1 VRNGAPAG
9 LSSVEI
15 SAYCPV
21 VLDLLLRGCRLP
33 DRAEPVDLAIAG
45 GRIRGVGPTSEPA
58 RETIDVAGRLVT
70 PGLVEAHIHLD
81 KAFLVDRVSGSA
93 ETAADAIRL
102 TGLAKRDF
110 TADDI
115 GARARRVLDLAVAA
129 GTTAMRAHVEVDPI
143 VGLMGMDAMLSLKR
157 EYAPAVD
164 LQLCAFA
171 QEGILQ
177 SPGTE
182 GLLRQALG
190 MGADLV
196 GGCPYNDTDARRH
209 IEIVFALA
217 TEFGVD
223 ADFHVDFSDEPEH
236 LHVRE
241 IIRQTVRAGW
251 QGRVAV
257 GHLTELAALPGPE
270 QSALIAELAAARI
283 GVISLPLTDLY
294 LMGRRDERN
303 ARRGLT
309 PIRRLLEAGVPVA
322 LASNNIRNPFTPIGT
337 ADPAHLAFV
346 GAVAAHMGTRD
357 LMRDLVATITSLPAR
372 ILNLRDYGCAVGCR
386 ADLVVWDCERAE
398 EIVMALPAR
407 RLVVKAGR
415 VSVEH
420 HRRTVERW
428 RAGDASARSSG

>member
-1 VRNGAPAG
+1 
-9 LSSVEI
+9 
-15 SAYCPV
+15 
-21 VLDLLLRGCRLP
+21 VLDLVLRSCRLSTS
-33 DRAEPVDLAIAG
+33 AEPVDLAIAAKHIVAV
-45 GRIRGVGPTSEPA
+45 GRVDEPA
-58 RETIDVAGRLVT
+58 RETIDAAGRLVT

-81 KAFLVDRVSGSA
+81 KALLTERVSGSA
-93 ETAADAIRL
+93 ETIADAIRL
-102 TGLAKRDF
+102 TGAAKRSF

-115 GARARRVLDLAVAA
+115 AARARRVLDLAVAA
-129 GTTAMRAHVEVDPI
+129 GTTAMRAHVEIDPI
-143 VGLMGMDAMLSLKR
+143 VGLMGLDAMLALKR
-157 EYAPAVD
+157 EYAPAVE

-177 SPGTE
+177 APPTE
-182 GLLRQALG
+182 TLLRRALE

-196 GGCPYNDTDARRH
+196 GGCPYNDSDARRH

-217 TEFGVD
+217 REFGVD
-223 ADFHVDFSDEPEH
+223 ADFHVDFADEPVH

-241 IIRQTVRAGW
+241 IARQTVRAGW

-257 GHLTELAALPGPE
+257 GHLTELAALPAVD
-270 QSALIAELAAARI
+270 QAALIAELAAARI

-303 ARRGLT
+303 VRRGLT

-322 LASNNIRNPFTPIGT
+322 LASNNVRNPFTPIGT

-346 GAVAAHMGTRD
+346 SAVAAHMGTRD
-357 LMRDLVATITSLPAR
+357 SMRDLVATITTHPAR
-372 ILNLRDYGCAVGCR
+372 ILNLRDYGCAAGGR
-386 ADLVVWDCERAE
+386 ADLVVWECERPE

-420 HRRTVERW
+420 ERRVVERW
-428 RAGDASARSSG
+428 RSGEGPRASSG

>member
-1 VRNGAPAG
+1 
-9 LSSVEI
+9 
-15 SAYCPV
+15 
-21 VLDLLLRGCRLP
+21 VLDLALRRCRLP

-45 GRIRGVGPTSEPA
+45 GRIRAVGPAHEPA
-58 RETIDVAGRLVT
+58 RETIDVEGRVVT

-81 KAFLVDRVSGSA
+81 KALLVDRVGAA

-102 TGLAKRDF
+102 TGLAKRAF
-110 TADDI
+110 TPDDI
-115 GARARRVLDLAVAA
+115 AARARRVLDLAVAA

-143 VGLMGMDAMLSLKR
+143 VGLMGMHAMLALKR

-182 GLLRQALG
+182 ALLRRALG
-190 MGADLV
+190 MGANLV

-217 TEFGVD
+217 AAFGVD

-257 GHLTELAALPGPE
+257 GHLTELAALSAPE
-270 QSALIAELAAARI
+270 QSALIGELAAARI

-303 ARRGLT
+303 VRRGLT
-309 PIRRLLEAGVPVA
+309 PIRRLLQAGVPVA
-322 LASNNIRNPFTPIGT
+322 LASNNVRNPFTPIGT
-337 ADPAHLAFV
+337 ADLAHLAFV
-346 GAVAAHMGTRD
+346 GAAAAHMGTPE
-357 LMRDLVATITSLPAR
+357 LMRQLVAAITTHPAR
-372 ILNLRDYGCAVGCR
+372 ILNLPDYGLAAGDR
-386 ADLVVWDCERAE
+386 ADLVVWDCERVD
-398 EIVMALPAR
+398 EIAMAAPPR
-407 RLVVKAGR
+407 WLVVKAGR
-415 VSVEH
+415 VTVEH
-420 HRRTVERW
+420 RRQIVERW
-428 RAGDASARSSG
+428 RSGEASGPPSC

>member
-1 VRNGAPAG
+1 
-9 LSSVEI
+9 
-15 SAYCPV
+15 

-33 DRAEPVDLAIAG
+33 DRAEPVDLAIADG
-45 GRIRGVGPTSEPA
+45 LIRAVGPTSEPTH
-58 RETIDVAGRLVT
+58 ETIDVAGRLVT

-81 KAFLVDRVSGSA
+81 KALLSGRVSGSV

-102 TGLAKRDF
+102 TGAAKREF
-110 TADDI
+110 TAADI
-115 GARARRVLDLAVAA
+115 GARARHVLDLAVAA

-143 VGLMGMDAMLSLKR
+143 VGLMGMEAMLALKR

-177 SPGTE
+177 APGTE
-182 GLLRQALG
+182 ALLRRALG

-217 TEFGVD
+217 AEFGVD

-270 QSALIAELAAARI
+270 QAALIAELAAARV

-357 LMRDLVATITSLPAR
+357 LMRELVAAITSHAAR
-372 ILNLRDYGCAVGCR
+372 ILNLKDYGLAAGCR
-386 ADLVVWDCERAE
+386 ADLVVWECERAD

-415 VSVEH
+415 VTVEH

-428 RAGDASARSSG
+428 RSENPPTRSSS

>member
-1 VRNGAPAG
+1 M
-9 LSSVEI
+9 
-15 SAYCPV
+15 
-21 VLDLLLRGCRLP
+21 LDLILRGCRLP
-33 DRAEPVDLAIAG
+33 GRAEPVDLAIAG
-45 GRIRGVGPTSEPA
+45 GRILDTAPAGETA
-58 RETIDVAGRLVT
+58 RETIDVGGRLVT
-70 PGLVEAHIHLD
+70 PGLVEAHMHLD
-81 KAFLVDRVSGSA
+81 KALLLDRVSGSA

-143 VGLMGMDAMLSLKR
+143 VGLMGMETMLALKR

-177 SPGTE
+177 APPTE
-182 GLLRQALG
+182 TLLRSALE

-196 GGCPYNDTDARRH
+196 GGCPYNDTDAGRH

-217 TEFGVD
+217 AEFEVD

-241 IIRQTVRAGW
+241 IIRQTIRAGW

-257 GHLTELAALPGPE
+257 GHLTELAALPAAE
-270 QSALIAELAAARI
+270 QAAVIAELAGARI

-303 ARRGLT
+303 VRRGLT

-322 LASNNIRNPFTPIGT
+322 LASNNVRNPFTPIGT
-337 ADPAHLAFV
+337 ADPAHLTFV
-346 GAVAAHMGTRD
+346 GAVAAHMGTRE
-357 LMRDLVATITSLPAR
+357 LMRDLVATITSHPAR
-372 ILNLRDYGCAVGCR
+372 ILNLRDYGCSAGCR
-386 ADLVVWDCERAE
+386 ADLVVWECERVE
-398 EIVMALPAR
+398 EIVMALPPR

-415 VSVEH
+415 VTVEH
-420 HRRTVERW
+420 DRRTIERW
-428 RAGDASARSSG
+428 RSSGAARPAAG

>member
-1 VRNGAPAG
+1 M
-9 LSSVEI
+9 
-15 SAYCPV
+15 
-21 VLDLLLRGCRLP
+21 LDLLLRACRVP
-33 DRAEPVDLAIAG
+33 DHAEPVDLAIAG
-45 GRIRGVGPTSEPA
+45 GLIRGVGPTSEPA
-58 RETIDVAGRLVT
+58 RETIDVGGRLVT

-81 KAFLVDRVSGSA
+81 KALLSDRMSGPVESA
-93 ETAADAIRL
+93 AQAIRL
-102 TGLAKRDF
+102 TGLAKREF

-143 VGLMGMDAMLSLKR
+143 VGLMGMEAMLTLKR

-171 QEGILQ
+171 QEGILR

-182 GLLRQALG
+182 ALLRRALA
-190 MGADLV
+190 MDADLV

-217 TEFGVD
+217 AEFGVD

-241 IIRQTVRAGW
+241 IIRQTIRAGW

-257 GHLTELAALPGPE
+257 GHLTELAALPAPE

-309 PIRRLLEAGVPVA
+309 PIRKLLEAGVPVA
-322 LASNNIRNPFTPIGT
+322 LASNNIRNAFTPIGT

-357 LMRDLVATITSLPAR
+357 LMRDLVATITSYPAR
-372 ILNLRDYGCAVGCR
+372 ILNLRDYGLAAGCR
-386 ADLVVWDCERAE
+386 ADLVVWDCERPE
-398 EIVMALPAR
+398 EIVMALPVR
-407 RLVVKAGR
+407 RFVVKAGR
-415 VSVEH
+415 VTIEH
-420 HRRTVERW
+420 DRRTVERW
-428 RAGDASARSSG
+428 RSGDASKRSFG